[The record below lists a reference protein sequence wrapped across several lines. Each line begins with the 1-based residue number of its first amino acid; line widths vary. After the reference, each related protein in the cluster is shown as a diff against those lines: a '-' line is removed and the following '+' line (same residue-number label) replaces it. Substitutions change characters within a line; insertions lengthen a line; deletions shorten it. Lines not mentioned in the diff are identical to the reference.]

1 MREMTS
7 PGVWT
12 DMGPQPAVRHVH
24 GFSTLGGSIVTSR
37 KAPNL
42 GIVTNGELI
51 RHRRQHAKRHA
62 ASLTA
67 THSASRIIGV
77 SSNDDPE
84 AHP

>member
-1 MREMTS
+1 MLA
-7 PGVWT
+7 PGVWSDNVPSSAIARPGT
-12 DMGPQPAVRHVH
+12 YR
-24 GFSTLGGSIVTSR
+24 TLGGSIVTSR

-42 GIVTNGELI
+42 GIVTNGELV
-51 RHRRQHAKRHA
+51 RHRRQTAKRHA

-67 THSASRIIGV
+67 TGSASRIIGV